1 MEEAIRLNKYLSD
14 AGVCSRREADRLIE
28 AGKVLVDGQTA
39 SMGMKVAPGQTVVC
53 DGKTVGGKGKPVFLA
68 VNKPRGI
75 VCTTSDKDQAENIV
89 EFLNYPQRIYPVG
102 RLDKDSEGLLLMTNQ
117 GDIVNKILRGG
128 NNHEKEYAVAVN
140 HPVTEEFLQ
149 KMREGVWIEDLAVKT
164 KPCKAWKTGPYTFH
178 IILTQGL
185 NRQIRRMCRALDF
198 HVKHLKRVR
207 IMNITLGGLERGQ
220 YRELTEAEVAEIRRL
235 VKDSTNLPMQAATAG
250 KPASV
255 TRRPADPARR
265 PAARQERRA
274 RNGCS
279 GKTDEGAGRC
289 PF

>member
-1 MEEAIRLNKYLSD
+1 MEKIRIQKLLSD
-14 AGVCSRREADRLIE
+14 AGYCSRRKAEALIA
-28 AGKVLVDGQTA
+28 AGKVKLNGHPVKLGDQATRADLITVNGEA
-39 SMGMKVAPGQTVVC
+39 VRIPRKKV
-53 DGKTVGGKGKPVFLA
+53 KRYLMLY
-68 VNKPRGI
+68 KPRGY
-75 VCTTSDKDQAENIV
+75 VTTTSDELDRRCVMDLLDGV
-89 EFLNYPQRIYPVG
+89 EERVYPVG

-235 VKDSTNLPMQAATAG
+235 VKDSTNLPMQAAMAG
-250 KPASV
+250 KPASM

-265 PAARQERRA
+265 PAARQERRD
-274 RNGCS
+274 RNG
-279 GKTDEGAGRC
+279 
-289 PF
+289 

>member
-1 MEEAIRLNKYLSD
+1 M
-14 AGVCSRREADRLIE
+14 
-28 AGKVLVDGQTA
+28 
-39 SMGMKVAPGQTVVC
+39 
-53 DGKTVGGKGKPVFLA
+53 
-68 VNKPRGI
+68 
-75 VCTTSDKDQAENIV
+75 

-235 VKDSTNLPMQAATAG
+235 VKDSTNLPMQAAMAG

-255 TRRPADPARR
+255 TRKPADPTRR
-265 PAARQERRA
+265 PAAATEKASDTTRKPAASPRRPASPQDSSSRTGWTAAGQERRS
-274 RNGCS
+274 RNG
-279 GKTDEGAGRC
+279 
-289 PF
+289 